1 MSPSRR
7 AVPLSAAA
15 VLALALI
22 VALLQVGRAD
32 AAPVSAAAGRL
43 ADLASDA
50 READGYVYGLTD
62 DTGRTMDAAEIRQAE
77 DGTYL
82 AVYHTVLDEG
92 PLPPAA
98 SAPPHPRRRGPP
110 PPPAPFP
117 TSTDLVHWTR
127 RHDFGPGT
135 HQATL
140 AKDPAGG
147 WILAFERDPR
157 NHIAIRGYA
166 GLDALL
172 AGDARRSF
180 DAPLTLS
187 RCAEG
192 TPAITAIRGDTVE
205 LTGHYRSGCDID
217 RQLRATLTDFTTWHA
232 EPDPALD
239 TALRSWG
246 SGGNIGDRSPVTL
259 DGRDLVVIE
268 GQRLRDDFASWRTY
282 IYDPRRGRADLLTL
296 RTHGASTAFA
306 NPSVSLLTSPS
317 GRPALLIS
325 AFIPQEGAAD
335 GEAGQMLFWRSLKG

>member
-7 AVPLSAAA
+7 ALPLSAAA

-43 ADLASDA
+43 AELAGDA
-50 READGYVYGLTD
+50 READGYAYALRD

-82 AVYHTVLDEG
+82 AVYHSVLGDDRFH
-92 PLPPAA
+92 AA
-98 SAPPHPRRRGPP
+98 VA
-110 PPPAPFP
+110 
-117 TSTDLVHWTR
+117 TSTDLRTWTR

-140 AKDPAGG
+140 AKDPSGG
-147 WILAFERDPR
+147 WVLAFERDPR
-157 NHIAIRGYA
+157 NHIAVRGYA
-166 GLDALL
+166 SLDALL
-172 AGDARRSF
+172 TGNADRSF
-180 DAPLTLS
+180 DAPRTLS

-192 TPAITAIRGDTVE
+192 TPAITAIRGTTIE
-205 LTGHYRSGCDID
+205 LTGHYRSGCDVD
-217 RQLRATLTDFTTWHA
+217 RQLRATLKDFTTWHA
-232 EPDPALD
+232 EPDLALD

-246 SGGNIGDRSPVTL
+246 SGGNIGDRSPVML

-282 IYDPRRGRADLLTL
+282 VYDPARRRADLLTV
-296 RTHGASTAFA
+296 RTHGGSTAVA
-306 NPSVSLLTSPS
+306 NPSVSLLTAPDGAPS
-317 GRPALLIS
+317 LLVS

-335 GEAGQMLFWRSLKG
+335 GEAGQLLFWRSLSD

>member
-15 VLALALI
+15 VLVLALI
-22 VALLQVGRAD
+22 VGLLQIGRAD

-43 ADLASDA
+43 AVLAGDA
-50 READGYVYGLTD
+50 RAADGHAYGLTD
-62 DTGRTMDAAEIRQAE
+62 DTGRTMDAAEIRQAA
-77 DGTYL
+77 DGSYL
-82 AVYHTVLDEG
+82 AVYHTVLDDG
-92 PLPPAA
+92 RFHAA
-98 SAPPHPRRRGPP
+98 VA
-110 PPPAPFP
+110 

-140 AKDPAGG
+140 AEDPAGG

-166 GLDALL
+166 SLDGLLSGQAD
-172 AGDARRSF
+172 RSF

-192 TPAITAIRGDTVE
+192 TPAITAVRGDTIE

-217 RQLRATLTDFTTWHA
+217 RQLRATLEDFTTWQA
-232 EPDPALD
+232 EPDPTLD
-239 TALRSWG
+239 TALRAWG
-246 SGGNIGDRSPVTL
+246 SNGNIGDRSSVRL

-306 NPSVSLLTSPS
+306 NPAVSLLTSPS
-317 GRPALLIS
+317 GRPALLVS
-325 AFIPQEGAAD
+325 AFIPREGAAP
-335 GEAGQMLFWRSLKG
+335 GEAGQMVFWRELGD